1 MQTSKRKP
9 EQPPIVEKLDNLKP
23 NTLFDYEQKDIVDPT
38 QQSNVVEREYTKEK
52 LKIKGTIPSSV
63 PEPDNTIPTLDLD
76 APDELPPVIDSPTK
90 QPKAPKETKMPKQ
103 PREPKAP
110 KEPKKP
116 ISEGYGEMPKKDQ
129 KKSSKQLAST
139 IVLLYC
145 TLSDYLRDNHVKFN
159 MDKMYWKSLRGKFD
173 MHVLDVV
180 IPMGGNESISV
191 GELLTKLNEVA
202 DVQMVCTD
210 EFKQEAEALL
220 AQILSTRGIGLTPEQ
235 ELMLLIAQDA
245 IMKFVVGFGISK
257 QVREILEIAK
267 NLMKKANIEPESP
280 TMRVE
285 RTEQREP
292 EPEQKKEVVLEPE
305 EKSED
310 NNETF

>member
-1 MQTSKRKP
+1 
-9 EQPPIVEKLDNLKP
+9 
-23 NTLFDYEQKDIVDPT
+23 
-38 QQSNVVEREYTKEK
+38 
-52 LKIKGTIPSSV
+52 
-63 PEPDNTIPTLDLD
+63 
-76 APDELPPVIDSPTK
+76 
-90 QPKAPKETKMPKQ
+90 
-103 PREPKAP
+103 
-110 KEPKKP
+110 
-116 ISEGYGEMPKKDQ
+116 
-129 KKSSKQLAST
+129 
-139 IVLLYC
+139 
-145 TLSDYLRDNHVKFN
+145 

-280 TMRVE
+280 AMRVE